1 MRYAAFGVWLAMVAQ
16 TGLTLGHSMAQQEK
30 GASLI
35 PEGRKLNLPC
45 CAMVEDI
52 PMQIVRAAIEAAL
65 EPSRALRVAHYESR
79 YQVNPPK
86 SCCFGIFQ
94 LHPASFPG
102 AARMTPQQ
110 NIAAGVRYL
119 AENARRYGANA
130 ERVFRV
136 GHP

>member
-1 MRYAAFGVWLAMVAQ
+1 MKYAALLLWLGLVSIGGFTMGQQKQASVSVSGEVA
-16 TGLTLGHSMAQQEK
+16 A
-30 GASLI
+30 
-35 PEGRKLNLPC
+35 NLPC

-52 PMQIVRAAIEAAL
+52 PMQIVAAAIAAGL